1 MLLLM
6 KIMMMMMTTTTK
18 TMLVVAADDC
28 FQLGTIAYFRDDHYH
43 AVLWLTEALKINSE
57 EKEKTVSRSQI
68 LDYLSFSIWK
78 VSGGMIDSTDS
89 VQSSISIKH

>member
-1 MLLLM
+1 MLLM
-6 KIMMMMMTTTTK
+6 KIMMTTTTTVK
-18 TMLVVAADDC
+18 MMLVVAADDC

-78 VSGGMIDSTDS
+78 VSGRMI
-89 VQSSISIKH
+89 